1 MPHTTT
7 TTTMTTKLLDVPE
20 NLRNETESVLA
31 QCSGNIPPTETL
43 NVDTACH
50 SCNVS
55 AVQWLWEQGLCEI
68 PPTPGFDSAVYIFYI
83 TILVV
88 AVLGNSVVV
97 YIVCSSEKMRTVTNY
112 FIANLAI
119 GDLCMAILC
128 VPFSFI
134 STLILKF
141 WPFGEHLCVAVNY
154 LQAVSVFVSAYTL
167 VAISLDR
174 YLAIIYPL
182 RPRMTRCQAKVI
194 IASVWILSLATTLPV
209 AIFSRLVTPP
219 VNFYVHM
226 DRQVCTEDWG
236 SEPSDDELRMA
247 YSVALM
253 LLQYFLPL
261 TVLVFT
267 YSRIAM
273 VVWGKRTLGETP
285 ARVDRIARSKRKMTK
300 MMVTVVMVYTL
311 CWLPFNVL
319 MVVRELW
326 VVDSWPYMMQVWA
339 LFHWL
344 AMSHTCYN
352 PIILCWMN
360 TKFRSG
366 FCSLAYTLP
375 CLRRWVD
382 SWFFTNDAADLLK
395 ATTTYPSHQYPRSA
409 SSRLV
414 TISLKDDTIIFKS
427 RNMNEDEAET
437 SEAPRHRNSSSS
449 DSNHRLS
456 ESLMSEPVNHNSNQ

>member
-1 MPHTTT
+1 
-7 TTTMTTKLLDVPE
+7 MTTKLLDVPE

>member
-1 MPHTTT
+1 MSAASYRLS
-7 TTTMTTKLLDVPE
+7 KFLSASED
-20 NLRNETESVLA
+20 LRNESESILA
-31 QCSGNIPPTETL
+31 QCNASLSSPETL
-43 NVDTACH
+43 DAACDT
-50 SCNVS
+50 CNAS
-55 AVQWLWEQGLCEI
+55 GILMLWEEGLCDH
-68 PPTPGFDSAVYIFYI
+68 PPTPGFDSAVYILYI
-83 TILVV
+83 TVLVI

-97 YIVCSSEKMRTVTNY
+97 YVVCSSEKMRTVTNY

-119 GDLCMAILC
+119 GDLFMAILC

-134 STLILKF
+134 STLILKY
-141 WPFGEHLCVAVNY
+141 WPFGGTLCVAVNY

-194 IASVWILSLATTLPV
+194 IAAVWILSLATTLPV
-209 AIFSRLVTPP
+209 AVYSRLLTPP
-219 VNFYVHM
+219 INFYSLM
-226 DRQVCTEDWG
+226 DREVCTEDWG
-236 SEPSDDELRMA
+236 SEPSDNESRVA

-326 VVDSWPYMMQVWA
+326 VVDGWPYMKQVWA

-366 FCSLAYTLP
+366 FCSIAYTLP

-382 SWFFTNDAADLLK
+382 SWFFTPDEPDLLK
-395 ATTTYPSHQYPRSA
+395 ATTTLPCPHYPRGA

-427 RNMNEDEAET
+427 RNMSKNQTTPSYSCRRFLQMLEET
-437 SEAPRHRNSSSS
+437 S
-449 DSNHRLS
+449 S
-456 ESLMSEPVNHNSNQ
+456 ESPL

>member
-50 SCNVS
+50 SCNIS